1 MTDASPATLLLAP
14 MFKAAGDPM
23 RLGILRIMRR
33 DSFGVLELCKVFS
46 VQQPSMS
53 HHLKVL
59 AKAGLVVT
67 RREGNSIFYRR
78 SSASEDR
85 NRQMLAS
92 FFELLDSEPLDQELI
107 AAVAKI
113 QAMRRS
119 QATEFFRMNADR
131 FREQQDLIAGHKEY
145 GGQVAKLLARDS
157 RSSWLEV
164 GPGDGSLLR
173 DCAGEFAEVTA
184 LDVSQELIE
193 KSAQNLPDN
202 FREKVKFVHSETS
215 TALKEGRK
223 ADVIS
228 CNMVL
233 HHVPSPAG
241 MVSDLAGMLKPGGQ
255 LLLTDLDQHDQDWAR
270 EACGDLWLGFPP
282 EQLNEWAEAVG
293 LAQGRSDY
301 LALRNG
307 FGVQIRE
314 YLKSGCQGA

>member
-1 MTDASPATLLLAP
+1 MTDVLPATLLLAP

-23 RLGILRIMRR
+23 RLDILRIMRR
-33 DSFGVLELCKVFS
+33 DSFGVLELCKVFG

-78 SSASEDR
+78 SSSSNEKDE
-85 NRQMLAS
+85 QLLTS
-92 FFELLDSEPLDQELI
+92 FFELLDSEPLDNKL
-107 AAVAKI
+107 VSGVGRI
-113 QAMRRS
+113 QASRHS
-119 QATEFFRMNADR
+119 QATEFFRVNADR

-145 GGQVAKLLARDS
+145 GGQVAKMLLRDS
-157 RSSWLEV
+157 RSNWLEV
-164 GPGDGSLLR
+164 GPGDGALLR
-173 DCAGEFAEVTA
+173 DCAGDFAKVSA
-184 LDVSQELIE
+184 LDVSQELITR
-193 KSAQNLPDN
+193 SAENLPESL
-202 FREKVKFVHSETS
+202 REKVTFINAETS
-215 TALKEGRK
+215 TALKDGLK

-233 HHVPSPAG
+233 HHVPSPAA
-241 MVSDLAGMLKPGGQ
+241 MVSDMAAMLNEGGQ

-270 EACGDLWLGFPP
+270 EACGDLWLGFSP
-282 EQLNEWAEAVG
+282 EQINDWAAAVG

-314 YLKSGCQGA
+314 YLKA

>member
-1 MTDASPATLLLAP
+1 MTDVSPATLLLAP

-23 RLGILRIMRR
+23 RLDILWIMRR
-33 DSFGVLELCKVFS
+33 DSFGVLELCKVFA

-78 SSASEDR
+78 SSSSNEK
-85 NRQMLAS
+85 NSQLLAS
-92 FFELLDSEPLDQELI
+92 FFELLDSESLDKQL
-107 AAVAKI
+107 VSGVGKI
-113 QAMRRS
+113 QASRHS
-119 QATEFFRMNADR
+119 QATEFFRANADR

-145 GGQVAKLLARDS
+145 GGLVAKMLVRDV
-157 RSSWLEV
+157 RSSWLEI
-164 GPGDGSLLR
+164 GPGDGALLR
-173 DCAGEFAEVTA
+173 DCAADFEKVAA
-184 LDVSQELIE
+184 LDVSQELIT
-193 KSAQNLPDN
+193 KSAESLSKGL
-202 FREKVKFVHSETS
+202 REKVTFLHLDTS
-215 TALKEGRK
+215 TAVKEGIK

-233 HHVPSPAG
+233 HHVPSPAA
-241 MVSDLAGMLKPGGQ
+241 MITDMAAMLNQGGQ

-282 EQLNEWAEAVG
+282 EQLNDWAELAG
-293 LAQGRSDY
+293 LSQGRSDY

-314 YLKSGCQGA
+314 YLKAQ